1 MQATRRQFFCQTTTV
16 ASLFAAAGCVTRAAA
31 AEPAR
36 PASPASALPSSS
48 VRPAALLKAK
58 MKQGQ
63 PVFGTLIQ
71 HAVVPAIVD
80 FIPDGSVDFV
90 IVTAEH
96 NALDIA
102 DFLPLRYALA
112 AKGVACLARTHSRDA
127 DDVAKVCDTF
137 DGVVIPYAED
147 VEQLKRLAAAAV
159 YRPLKGVALERVI
172 TEGKWPSEKTRAYV
186 EQKCADTL
194 FVPMIESV
202 RSLQNLDAI
211 CAIPGVSA
219 LFIGP
224 NDMTTNMGIP
234 NEYDHPDFIAV
245 VQKVIDA
252 GNKRGIPAGSWFGKT
267 EQQLRTLKQGAR
279 FVCHSNDSSLLKD
292 IMTTVFGALRKGI

>member
-1 MQATRRQFFCQTTTV
+1 MQTTRRQFLAQATTG
-16 ASLFAAAGCVTRAAA
+16 ASTLAASGSATA
-31 AEPAR
+31 AEPGKP
-36 PASPASALPSSS
+36 PATPSTITSSS
-48 VRPAALLKAK
+48 PKPAALLKAK
-58 MKQGQ
+58 MMKGQ

-80 FIPDGSVDFV
+80 FIPDGSIDFV

-102 DFLPLRYALA
+102 DFMPLRYALA
-112 AKGVACLARTHSRDA
+112 AKGIACLARTHSRDA

-147 VEQLKRLAAAAV
+147 VESLKRLAAAAV
-159 YRPLKGVALERVI
+159 YRPLKGVALERAI
-172 TEGKWPSEKTRAYV
+172 KEGKWPSEKTRAYI

-202 RSLQNLDAI
+202 RALENLDAI

-245 VQKVIDA
+245 VQQVIAA

-267 EQQLRTLKQGAR
+267 EQQLRAIKQGAR

-292 IMTTVFGALRKGI
+292 IMTTVFATLRKG

>member
-1 MQATRRQFFCQTTTV
+1 MSTT
-16 ASLFAAAGCVTRAAA
+16 
-31 AEPAR
+31 PK
-36 PASPASALPSSS
+36 
-48 VRPAALLKAK
+48 PAAVLKEK
-58 MKQGQ
+58 MMKGHA
-63 PVFGTLIQ
+63 VFGMLVQ
-71 HAVVPAIVD
+71 HAVVPSIVD
-80 FIPDGSVDFV
+80 FIPEGSIDFV

-112 AKGVACLARTHSRDA
+112 ARGIACLARTHSRDA
-127 DDVAKVCDTF
+127 DDVAKVCDSF

-159 YRPLKGVALERVI
+159 FRPLKGVALERVI
-172 TEGKWPSEKTRAYV
+172 KDGTWPSAKTRDYIA
-186 EQKCADTL
+186 QKCADTL

-202 RSLQNLDAI
+202 HALENLDAI

-224 NDMTTNMGIP
+224 NDITTNMGIP

-245 VQKVIDA
+245 LQRVIDTA
-252 GNKRGIPAGSWFGKT
+252 DRRHIPAGSWFGKT
-267 EQQLRTLKQGAR
+267 EQQLRAIKQGAR
-279 FVCHSNDSSLLKD
+279 FICHSNDSSLLKD
-292 IMTTVFGALRKGI
+292 VMTEVFGTLRKG

>member
-1 MQATRRQFFCQTTTV
+1 MQTTRREFLRHSTTA
-16 ASLFAAAGCVTRAAA
+16 ASTLAAAGSAAA
-31 AEPAR
+31 DPGK
-36 PASPASALPSSS
+36 PPTPTQASAGTALK
-48 VRPAALLKAK
+48 PAALLKAK
-58 MKQGQ
+58 MQRGQ

-71 HAVVPAIVD
+71 HAVVPAMVD
-80 FIPDGSVDFV
+80 FIPDGSIDFV

-112 AKGVACLARTHSRDA
+112 AKGIACLARTHSRDA

-159 YRPLKGVALERVI
+159 YRPLKGVALERAI

-186 EQKCADTL
+186 EQKCAETL

-202 RSLQNLDAI
+202 RSLENLAAI

-245 VQKVIDA
+245 VQQVINA
-252 GNKRGIPAGSWFGKT
+252 GNQCGIPAGSWFGKT
-267 EQQLRTLKQGAR
+267 EQQLRAIKQGAR
-279 FVCHSNDSSLLKD
+279 FICHSNDSSLLKD
-292 IMTTVFGALRKGI
+292 IMTTVFGILRKG